1 LTITDGATAEFTGI
15 PSYVIF
21 ESESLELLLV
31 LFEVDEDVFWFVLL
45 ELLVPE

>member
-1 LTITDGATAEFTGI
+1 
-15 PSYVIF
+15 VIF